1 MDMMKNVLNKNDNSN
16 KEKKKNKNKKEEES
30 CLIFTSPFEEPIVS
44 LFENFYSKEPIREVK
59 LSSFLHTRK
68 FKEKVELYRTNT
80 DEKIRK
86 KIKESI
92 ECVTPSGTFNQRRE
106 SALIKHTNLLCI
118 DIDSKDNRMVD
129 LPECKAILGEYFNSL
144 YYAGVSIGGD
154 GIFLIFR
161 ISHPEF
167 HKQHFAALELFL
179 NKVFNLQVDKG
190 VKSPVSLR
198 VGSYDAEP
206 YYNPNPIPFTHMLE
220 IDKWANDMIRPV
232 TERNETRDR
241 IEKAISFIVENG
253 IDITSRYKDWFKV
266 GCALAS
272 EYGENGRYWFHLVSR
287 MYKGYYG
294 YDEGECDYQYNKCLK
309 YQRNEG
315 GIKIGTFFYL
325 CECHGVKYR

>member
-1 MDMMKNVLNKNDNSN
+1 M
-16 KEKKKNKNKKEEES
+16 
-30 CLIFTSPFEEPIVS
+30 
-44 LFENFYSKEPIREVK
+44 
-59 LSSFLHTRK
+59 
-68 FKEKVELYRTNT
+68 
-80 DEKIRK
+80 
-86 KIKESI
+86 
-92 ECVTPSGTFNQRRE
+92 
-106 SALIKHTNLLCI
+106 
-118 DIDSKDNRMVD
+118 
-129 LPECKAILGEYFNSL
+129 
-144 YYAGVSIGGD
+144 
-154 GIFLIFR
+154 
-161 ISHPEF
+161 
-167 HKQHFAALELFL
+167 
-179 NKVFNLQVDKG
+179 FNLQIDKG

-232 TERNETRDR
+232 TERNETRAR

-253 IDITSRYKDWFKV
+253 VDITSQYKDWFKV

-272 EYGENGRYWFHLVSR
+272 EYGENGRHWFHLVSR

-325 CECHGVKYR
+325 CECNGVKYR

>member
-1 MDMMKNVLNKNDNSN
+1 MKIKYSLAQLAG
-16 KEKKKNKNKKEEES
+16 
-30 CLIFTSPFEEPIVS
+30 CLQLIFLLAIVLLWDRMLFQKLPFEFHPCKWHSYMYYIGIFA
-44 LFENFYSKEPIREVK
+44 LFEIA
-59 LSSFLHTRK
+59 LSFIVIPYIKNS
-68 FKEKVELYRTNT
+68 
-80 DEKIRK
+80 RK

-179 NKVFNLQVDKG
+179 NKVFHLQVDKG

-206 YYNPNPIPFTHMLE
+206 YYNPNPMPFTHMLE

-241 IEKAISFIVENG
+241 IEKAVSFIVENG